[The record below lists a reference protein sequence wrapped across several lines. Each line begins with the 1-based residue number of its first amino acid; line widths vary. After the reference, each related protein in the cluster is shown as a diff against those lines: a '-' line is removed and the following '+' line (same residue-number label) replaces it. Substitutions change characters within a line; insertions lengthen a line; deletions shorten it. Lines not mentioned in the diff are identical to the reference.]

1 MQNLKKSIITIIN
14 KCNYKFL
21 IYMLIFI
28 ITIVLLYGNY
38 NLIEGYGDMTLDESI
53 LEKKM
58 KLHEMDKDIK
68 KNTVDNNEK
77 NNNRKMIVMD
87 TEDTINTISEN
98 FQNCNSV
105 KNNTLGLN
113 NDDDDPSIIDPAMI
127 SESICDLNNNLRANV
142 KI

>member
-1 MQNLKKSIITIIN
+1 
-14 KCNYKFL
+14 
-21 IYMLIFI
+21 
-28 ITIVLLYGNY
+28 
-38 NLIEGYGDMTLDESI
+38 
-53 LEKKM
+53 
-58 KLHEMDKDIK
+58 
-68 KNTVDNNEK
+68 
-77 NNNRKMIVMD
+77 MD